1 MSTDLPESV
10 THPLIQEANKGL
22 ADFEKLLEDA
32 RDVLFNL
39 SQDITNNVPDS
50 QAKQDTIFRIN
61 LLRNKL

>member
-1 MSTDLPESV
+1 M

-39 SQDITNNVPDS
+39 SQDITNNVPPS
-50 QAKQDTIFRIN
+50 TIKTITIERIEQI
-61 LLRNKL
+61 RRKL